1 LDDPR
6 EGLIPLY
13 GFLEGDTLGLLVLA
27 YRGDTI
33 AQLADR
39 LQQSAR
45 VRVAYRESVKLV
57 YKGRVLPPELTV
69 ETAGIEPLER
79 FDVMAAGEG

>member
-1 LDDPR
+1 MEDPR

-13 GFLEGDTLGLLVLA
+13 GFLQGDTLGLLVLA
-27 YRGDTI
+27 YKGDTI
-33 AQLADR
+33 TQLAER

-45 VRVAYRESVKLV
+45 VRVAYRPSVKVL
-57 YKGRVLPPELTV
+57 YKGRELDPDLTV

-79 FDVMAAGEG
+79 FDVVAGEG

>member
-13 GFLEGDTLGLLVLA
+13 GFLEGDSLGLLVLA
-27 YRGDTI
+27 YKADTI

-45 VRVAYRESVKLV
+45 VRVAPRKSVKLV
-57 YKGRVLPPELTV
+57 YKGRVLAADLTV

-79 FDVMAAGEG
+79 FDVVAGEG

>member
-1 LDDPR
+1 L
-6 EGLIPLY
+6 EESSEAVIPLY

-33 AQLADR
+33 AELADR

-45 VRVAYRESVKLV
+45 VRVAHKPKVKVL
-57 YKGRVLPPELTV
+57 YKGRVLDPQLTLENV
-69 ETAGIEPLER
+69 GIEALER
-79 FDVMAAGEG
+79 FDVVAGEG

>member
-1 LDDPR
+1 MEQTG

-13 GFLEGDTLGLLVLA
+13 GFLQGDTLGLLVLA
-27 YRGDTI
+27 YKADTV

-45 VRVAYRESVKLV
+45 VRVARRDPVRVVYR
-57 YKGRVLPPELTV
+57 GRVLDPDLTL
-69 ETAGIEPLER
+69 ETAGVEPLER
-79 FDVMAAGEG
+79 FDVVAEEG

>member
-1 LDDPR
+1 MEDPR

-13 GFLEGDTLGLLVLA
+13 GFLQGDTLGLLVLA
-27 YRGDTI
+27 YKADTI

-45 VRVAYRESVKLV
+45 VRVVRRPSVRLL
-57 YKGRVLPPELTV
+57 YKGRVLDPELTV

-79 FDVMAAGEG
+79 FDVVAGEG

>member
-1 LDDPR
+1 VEDPS
-6 EGLIPLY
+6 EAVIPLY

-33 AQLADR
+33 AELAQR

-45 VRVAYRESVKLV
+45 VRVARKPEVKLV
-57 YKGRVLPPELTV
+57 YKGRVLEPDLTLAN
-69 ETAGIEPLER
+69 AGIEALER
-79 FDVMAAGEG
+79 FDVVSKEG

>member
-1 LDDPR
+1 LEEPS

-27 YRGDTI
+27 YRADTI
-33 AQLADR
+33 ARLADR
-39 LQQSAR
+39 VQQSAR
-45 VRVAYRESVKLV
+45 VRVAYRPSVKVL
-57 YKGRVLPPELTV
+57 YRGRVLAPDLTV

-79 FDVMAAGEG
+79 FDVVAGEG

>member
-1 LDDPR
+1 M
-6 EGLIPLY
+6 PLY

-27 YRGDTI
+27 YKTDTI
-33 AQLADR
+33 ARLADR

-45 VRVAYRESVKLV
+45 VRVAYRESVQLV
-57 YKGRVLPPELTV
+57 YKGRVLDADLTV

-79 FDVMAAGEG
+79 FDVVSGAG

>member
-1 LDDPR
+1 LT
-6 EGLIPLY
+6 PLY

-27 YRGDTI
+27 YKSDTI
-33 AQLADR
+33 AQLAER

-45 VRVAYRESVKLV
+45 VRVAHRKSVKLL
-57 YKGRVLPPELTV
+57 YKGRVLEPGLTV

-79 FDVMAAGEG
+79 FDVVAGEG

>member
-1 LDDPR
+1 LEDRR

-27 YRGDTI
+27 YKADTI
-33 AQLADR
+33 RRLAER

-45 VRVAYRESVKLV
+45 TRVAHRPSVNVL
-57 YKGRVLPPELTV
+57 YKGRVLEPDLTV
-69 ETAGIEPLER
+69 EMVGIEPLER
-79 FDVMAAGEG
+79 FDVVAGEG